1 MTEDV
6 ITGLTIHKKGW
17 KSTFPMPNPPA
28 FLGCAPSG
36 GPAAMTQQKR
46 WATGLLEI
54 LVSDKSPIFATLTDR
69 LQFRMFL
76 AYFWILSWGL
86 GSIPELCYA
95 ALPAYCIIAN
105 SHFLPKV
112 RRIYMQYNIQLT
124 GRSMPR
130 LCPLKFLLYRSK
142 KLIKL
147 NQIFG
152 SLCVISLSPTSETRT
167 LPAEIVRLITT
178 ICS

>member
-6 ITGLTIHKKGW
+6 LTGLEIHKKGW

-36 GPAAMTQQKR
+36 GAAALTQQKR

-54 LVSDKSPIFATLTDR
+54 IVSNSNPIFATLTGK

-76 AYFWILSWGL
+76 FYIWFLTWGVS
-86 GSIPELCYA
+86 SIPQLCYA

-112 RRIYMQYNIQLT
+112 RTIYM
-124 GRSMPR
+124 
-130 LCPLKFLLYRSK
+130 
-142 KLIKL
+142 
-147 NQIFG
+147 
-152 SLCVISLSPTSETRT
+152 
-167 LPAEIVRLITT
+167 
-178 ICS
+178 